1 MDRRKAEIEEKRTK
15 LAELKR
21 ARAERKNAISSTNRG
36 QLDNVAELPNNTD
49 YSRIGK
55 KEIDELVASLLGSNS
70 VLSDSTNIVK
80 KPEQT
85 EVTKVEY
92 TQAPRAQVELQ
103 SVDQEVFKLP
113 LKEIVTYNKEVQ
125 TASIP
130 IDGDDTLGDAGVGTE
145 TAEELKQRMQKEDE
159 LRVEHEKNLAEEE
172 AAIQKEIEQEIHEL
186 TEEERLAV
194 YTSPDFG
201 DFVESSSK
209 IIQRA
214 LSDNYD
220 ITRDYRMAM
229 DSATHES
236 ESRNM
241 KLLCSFADD
250 RWTKN
255 RSVTAVDW
263 SHIFSELSL
272 AAYNKNTASFN
283 DPNGIVAIWNMHLL
297 DRPEFVLHSQSD
309 VLSATFSPF
318 HANLIFG
325 GTYSGQIL
333 LWDTRAKSTPVLKT
347 PLSATGHTHPVYD
360 MQVVGTQNANN
371 LMTTSTDGLVCSWT
385 VDMLAQPQES
395 LELSRTGHNK
405 TDEVAIT
412 CLDLPHAETMSFYVG
427 TEEGAIYHAHR
438 HDRAGVK
445 AGVDHNEIYA
455 GHNAPINSLNFHPLY
470 RTTTN
475 AIDFTDLFLTTSLD
489 WTIKLWSTKGSP
501 AVNGQQQHHNPL
513 QTFNEHTD
521 CVYDAQWHPH
531 HPAVFGSV
539 DGCGEFKLWNLNM
552 DTEVPISNAS
562 PSNKAI
568 NKMSWERKEG
578 KRVGL
583 GSSDGN
589 LYVYD
594 IGDQAT
600 LRGGTTEWDDFQS
613 VVNHLKKTSIH

>member
-36 QLDNVAELPNNTD
+36 QLDNVAELPSNTD

>member
-21 ARAERKNAISSTNRG
+21 ARAERNNAISSTNRG
-36 QLDNVAELPNNTD
+36 QLDNVAELPSNTD

-613 VVNHLKKTSIH
+613 VVNHLKKTTIH

>member
-21 ARAERKNAISSTNRG
+21 ARAERKNVISSTNRG
-36 QLDNVAELPNNTD
+36 QLDSMAELPSNTD

-55 KEIDELVASLLGSNS
+55 REIDELVASLLGSTS
-70 VLSDSTNIVK
+70 VLHDSTNTVK

-92 TQAPRAQVELQ
+92 TQAPRTQVELQ

-113 LKEIVTYNKEVQ
+113 LKEVVTYNKEVQ

-145 TAEELKQRMQKEDE
+145 TAEDLKQRMQKEEE

-172 AAIQKEIEQEIHEL
+172 AAIQREIEQEIQEL

-255 RSVTAVDW
+255 RSITAVDW

-445 AGVDHNEIYA
+445 AGVDHNEIYT

-489 WTIKLWSTKGSP
+489 WTIKLWSTKGTP
-501 AVNGQQQHHNPL
+501 AVNGQQQHYNPL

-578 KRVGL
+578 KKVGL

>member
-36 QLDNVAELPNNTD
+36 QLDNVAELPSNTD

-531 HPAVFGSV
+531 HPAVFGSA

>member
-55 KEIDELVASLLGSNS
+55 KEIDELVASLLDSNS

-470 RTTTN
+470 RATTN